1 MGITCKAT
9 GKMKGILKRADNQ
22 IEANLRALKEK
33 KSKKTNN
40 NKGSEK

>member
-9 GKMKGILKRADNQ
+9 GKMKGILKRVDNQ
-22 IEANLRALKEK
+22 IEANLKVLKEK
-33 KSKKTNN
+33 QNKKTNN